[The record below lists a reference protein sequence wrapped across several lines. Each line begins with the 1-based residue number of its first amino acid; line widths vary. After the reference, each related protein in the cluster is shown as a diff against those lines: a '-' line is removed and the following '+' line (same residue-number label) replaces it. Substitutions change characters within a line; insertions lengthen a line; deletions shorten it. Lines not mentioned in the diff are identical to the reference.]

1 MAAQTA
7 SRISRAALQQRYP
20 DARRFRKTDGN
31 VALVDFGT
39 TFCSLALST
48 AGNTEI
54 TVLPLNTGYS
64 RVPTAI
70 LLKKTGNASASAVAT
85 KLDLLHSGTKLRNR

>member
-70 LLKKTGNASASAVAT
+70 LLKKLAMPQP
-85 KLDLLHSGTKLRNR
+85 LLWLRN